1 MDSALAASLPGLHQH
16 WHYTLPW
23 PDGTALSVQVL
34 AFGRDDFAI
43 EAFTQAGIACPAAIA
58 RSVRKRQAEYFFGR
72 LAARQAMRQQ
82 ALIDPAIAVQVGT
95 GGAREPLWP
104 PGIIGSISHTERL
117 AAAAV
122 VPAQSR
128 RGIGIDLEHLV
139 SPEARDALL
148 GAVVNSVELELLHAV
163 QTSSR
168 WTRDAL
174 LTLVFSAKESLF
186 KASFAAVG
194 RYFDF
199 SAAQLVQVQPA
210 AGRLQLRLC
219 ETLCPQL
226 PAGELCTIG
235 FAWVD
240 AQTVITYRL
249 W

>member
-1 MDSALAASLPGLHQH
+1 MDSALAASLPGLHQQ
-16 WHYTLPW
+16 WQCTLPW
-23 PDGTALSVQVL
+23 PDATALRVQIL
-34 AFGRDDFAI
+34 AFGRDAFAT
-43 EAFTQAGIACPAAIA
+43 EAFAQADIACPAAIA

-82 ALIDPAIAVQVGT
+82 ALIDPAAPVQVGT

-122 VPAQSR
+122 VPAESR

-139 SPEARDALL
+139 SPEAREALL
-148 GAVVNSVELELLHAV
+148 AAVVNPVELDLLHTV
-163 QTSSR
+163 QMACG
-168 WTRDAL
+168 WTHDAL

-199 SAAQLVQVQPA
+199 AAAHVVEVQPA
-210 AGRLQLRLC
+210 VGRLQLRLC
-219 ETLCPQL
+219 ETLCQQL
-226 PAGELCTIG
+226 PAGQLCTIG

-240 AQTVITYRL
+240 PQTVITYRV